1 MTEILYKR
9 EQITYLINILIFFDQ
24 SKDRL
29 LSLYDLKQ
37 TLSCLCYNIP
47 CDEELE
53 EFLSN
58 DSHRLALFQ
67 FLRVMINDVV
77 RKHFNETKS
86 LDSPRKESI
95 HDLNNMCGYL
105 GEAFSDEEI
114 DDLVD
119 LSFDDEE

>member
-1 MTEILYKR
+1 MANIIFKR
-9 EQITYLINILIFFDQ
+9 EQIAYLINTLIFLDQ

-29 LSLYDLKQ
+29 LSLYQLKH
-37 TLSCLCYNIP
+37 TLSCLGYDIP
-47 CDEELE
+47 SDEELE
-53 EFLSN
+53 AFLLN
-58 DSHRLALFQ
+58 DCHRLALFQ

-77 RKHFNETKS
+77 RTHFDETKS

-95 HDLNNMCGYL
+95 NDLNHMCGYL

-119 LSFDDEE
+119 LSFDGDE